1 MFDFSLNVP
10 KFGQSGIDK
19 YKIMFYNINRNN
31 VPNKLFLLF
40 KIE

>member
-10 KFGQSGIDK
+10 KSGESGIDK